1 MKLKKLFVALFGALS
16 INAALSTSA
25 FAQGLVLCDFENYN
39 IGDTYPMWNLFGG
52 TPVSKAVV
60 EADPKN
66 AKNKVLHVYLK
77 EWNSYPSFTL
87 PSDLAG
93 KALVEQ
99 KDYVTLRFMR
109 SNSDANDYKKFTI
122 CQGSVRLFEDDGY
135 PHQGDKGVWQNR
147 TYALPQ
153 TSEATGTMLALG
165 IHSDDS
171 DYYLDDIVLK
181 GEYDDY
187 KTANDDVINI
197 SKQNSSS
204 TYETY
209 STPLIIPADKSI
221 TFLTARYTYFNSNVV
236 GEGTLNIKS
245 GGERTYIGN
254 SDKNYPN
261 GTGFTG
267 VTHVYPYKDLSSS
280 NGFYGLVW
288 MHGGKTF
295 SLDAALTNLD
305 DSKAMNFFQNSTLVL
320 HKGTTLGAES
330 GTHGMRIGHLEM
342 EEGSQLYGYI
352 KSKDANNTY
361 YIVGGNNDDALLAGQ
376 MSPMSDN
383 SKMLLGL
390 IKEGQGT
397 YRITGK
403 ANNLTGGLR
412 VLNGKVFV
420 NGTTSANSLYIM
432 KEGISGGTGTL
443 KGESQIYGILQPGDE
458 GIGKFTQSGKMT
470 LRPSARIDCE
480 IKDASNYDQVKVTG
494 SATYYN
500 IGQDFAKSEKN
511 PRLRIYLAEDADVK
525 EGDTFTLFTAT
536 KKELYDNIDWKFDIR
551 YPKSYTWEVEQ
562 TSDATGFKVVATV
575 VSLKYSGQGNVDY
588 DDEDDNQDVSS
599 DDGTFDLADEKVDT
613 TPLRKFA
620 DDNNMYIGTCVPVW
634 TINVDNAGDA
644 RTNLIAKQFNMV
656 VCENEMKFDAIEP
669 NQNQFEYY
677 HGDRLVKFA
686 QKNNMYVRGHTLAW
700 HQQVPGWL
708 TEDGKKNTYN
718 RSRKELLAI
727 LKNHIK
733 NVVTHYK
740 GKVKEWDVAN
750 EVLDDNQTTI
760 YSNPNGYDLR
770 PSVWAT
776 GIGEDFL
783 DSAFVWT
790 HQYDPDAKLI
800 LNDYGVEGKGW
811 GKSEA
816 LFNLAKRLR
825 NSGIPIDGVGL
836 QGHMDADLNYIG
848 SIEQNIARYQQEGFL
863 CHITELDLGIASNTN
878 ADLEMQAN
886 AYYRLARI
894 AMKYSNCSSLMIW
907 GLTDDLTWRNGRRPL
922 LFDAN
927 NNKKPAYWGVHA
939 ALRQAAGMETTD
951 VSSPNFSK
959 GEGRLPES
967 PEDLDEVYDLM
978 GRRVA
983 KLERN
988 HIYIYKGKKI
998 MY

>member
-1 MKLKKLFVALFGALS
+1 MKLKKLYLILFCALTAHLRG
-16 INAALSTSA
+16 NAQET
-25 FAQGLVLCDFENYN
+25 VLCDFENCN
-39 IGDTYPMWNLFGG
+39 IGDEWPMWNFFGG
-52 TPVSKAVV
+52 APTSKAVV

-77 EWNSYPSFTL
+77 EWNSYPEFTL
-87 PSDLAG
+87 PEELAG
-93 KALVEQ
+93 TALLEK
-99 KDYVTLRFMR
+99 KDYVTLRLFR
-109 SNSDANDYKKFTI
+109 SNADQNDYKKFTV
-122 CQGSVRLFEDDGY
+122 CQGAVRLYEDDGY

-147 TYALPQ
+147 TYVLPN
-153 TSEATGTMLALG
+153 TSDATGNKLALG
-165 IHSDDS
+165 MHSDAS
-171 DYYLDDIVLK
+171 DYYIDDIVLK

-187 KTANDDVINI
+187 KTANDDVIDF

-204 TYETY
+204 AYETY
-209 STPLIIPADKSI
+209 NTPLLIPAGKSFTLI
-221 TFLTARYTYFNSNVV
+221 TARYSYLDSKVM

-254 SDKNYPN
+254 ADKKYPN
-261 GTGFTG
+261 GTAFKG
-267 VTHVYPYKDLSSS
+267 VTHVYPYKNLSGS

-288 MHGGKTF
+288 MHGGSTF
-295 SLDAALTNLD
+295 SLDAALTNMD

-320 HKGTTLGAES
+320 HNGATLGAES

-361 YIVGGNNDDALLAGQ
+361 YIVGGNNDDALLAGK

-383 SKMLLGL
+383 TKMLLGI
-390 IKEGQGT
+390 IKEGKGT

-403 ANNLTGGLR
+403 SNNLTGGIR
-412 VLNGKVFV
+412 VLNGKVLI
-420 NGTTSANSLYIM
+420 NGTTAANSLYIM
-432 KEGISGGTGTL
+432 KEGIAGGTGTM

-458 GIGKFTQSGKMT
+458 STGVFSQTGKMT

-480 IKDASNYDQVKVTG
+480 IKDAENYDKVKVAG
-494 SATYYN
+494 AVTYYN
-500 IGQDFAKSEKN
+500 IGQDFATSEKN
-511 PRLRIYLAEDADVK
+511 PRLRIYLAKDADVK
-525 EGDTFTLFTAT
+525 EGDSFTLFTAT
-536 KKELYDNIDWKFDIR
+536 KKELYNNIDWKFDIR

-562 TSDATGFKVVATV
+562 VSDANGFKIVATV
-575 VSLKYSGQGNVDY
+575 TSLKYSGQGNVDY
-588 DDEDDNQDVSS
+588 EDDDDTEDVSS
-599 DDGTFDLADEKVDT
+599 DDGTFDLETEKNET
-613 TPLRKFA
+613 TPLRKYA
-620 DDNNMYIGTCVPVW
+620 DNHNLLIGTCVPVW
-634 TINVDNAGDA
+634 TINVDNANDA
-644 RTNLIAKQFNMV
+644 RTKLIAQQFNMV

-677 HGDRLVKFA
+677 HGDRLVNFA
-686 QKNNMYVRGHTLAW
+686 KKNNMYVRGHTFAW

-708 TEDGKKNTYN
+708 TSDGKKNSYN
-718 RSRKELLAI
+718 RSREELLNI

-783 DSAFVWT
+783 DSAFVWV

-836 QGHMDADLNYIG
+836 QGHMDADLNYIN
-848 SIEQNIARYQQEGFL
+848 SIEENIARYQKEGFL
-863 CHITELDLGIASNTN
+863 CHITELDLGINSNTA

-886 AYYRLARI
+886 AYYRLSRV
-894 AMKYSNCSSLMIW
+894 AMKYNNCCSLMIW
-907 GLTDDLTWRNGRRPL
+907 GLTDDLTWRGGKRPL
-922 LFDAN
+922 LFNAEN
-927 NNKKPAYWGVHA
+927 QKKPAYWGVHA
-939 ALRQAAGMETTD
+939 ALRQAAGEDTAID
-951 VSSPNFSK
+951 SPT
-959 GEGRLPES
+959 LQDDDIITS
-967 PEDLDEVYDLM
+967 PLSDSDAVYDLM
-978 GRRVA
+978 GRRVS
-983 KLERN
+983 KIEPNR
-988 HIYIYKGKKI
+988 IYIYKGRKI
-998 MY
+998 KR